1 MARVKTPIP
10 AIDGWFDTEP
20 EPHLLGLRCGAC
32 STVVFP
38 PDALGCPN
46 PSCGSEALERVVLGR
61 RGTVWSWSVN
71 HYAPP
76 KPYMAPDPFVPYT
89 VVAVELP
96 EEQIVVLGQ
105 LSTEA
110 DPAGLAVGAEVEVTV
125 ETLFADDEHEHRV
138 WRWRPVG

>member
-1 MARVKTPIP
+1 
-10 AIDGWFDTEP
+10 
-20 EPHLLGLRCGAC
+20 
-32 STVVFP
+32 
-38 PDALGCPN
+38 
-46 PSCGSEALERVVLGR
+46 
-61 RGTVWSWSVN
+61 
-71 HYAPP
+71 
-76 KPYMAPDPFVPYT
+76 MAPDPFVPYT